1 MDCLQNAS
9 MDKQDQSAPLL
20 KAMLESLDLAAL
32 AKESGWSPKS
42 RKVTALGWCLSLC
55 LASSHRTPSLR
66 VAAAFMGLVNA
77 LTITKQ
83 ALCKRLAKGGGKLLE
98 KALGAALATKARC
111 ELPSLGSF
119 PRVLIQD
126 SACIALPKAA
136 SKHYPGSSNQH
147 DSTAAMKVQAIYEM
161 VSNRFVGFSLGGYTR
176 NDQAAALDIVELARE
191 GDLVLRDLGY
201 LTLESLRRIGSL
213 GAYYLSRYMSGTA
226 LYAPAT
232 GERLEL
238 ARLANPAR
246 TVQIDVHLGNEARL
260 PCRLI
265 LVPLKE
271 EVANRRRQ
279 KAKACRDRR
288 KAPGERTLHLLGWQ
302 IMLTNYSEQELPA
315 SLVFELYSMRW
326 RIETIFKSWKG
337 GLGIDSLPARVSKAT
352 LDATVHAALLRI
364 TLLHAVVIPWLQAKD
379 PAREVS
385 VCKLMDLVSIGA
397 SLVGID
403 SIANENLLENLS
415 KHCRHEKRKRRNTLE
430 RWDKLVTQMENLS

>member
-1 MDCLQNAS
+1 

-20 KAMLESLDLAAL
+20 KTMLESLDLAAL
-32 AKESGWSPKS
+32 AKESGWSCKS
-42 RKVTALGWCLSLC
+42 RKATALSWCLSLC

-66 VAAAFMGLVNA
+66 VAATFMGLVNA

-83 ALCKRLAKGGGKLLE
+83 ALCKRLAKGGGELLE
-98 KALGAALATKARC
+98 KALGAALATKAHC
-111 ELPSLGSF
+111 ALPGLGSF

-126 SACIALPKAA
+126 STCLSLPKAA
-136 SKHYPGSSNQH
+136 SRHYPGSSNQH
-147 DSTAAMKVQAIYEM
+147 DSSAVMKVQAIYEM
-161 VSNRFVGFSLGGYTR
+161 VSNRFAGFSLGGYAR
-176 NDQAAALDIVELARE
+176 NDQAAALDVVELARK
-191 GDLVLRDLGY
+191 GDLILRDLGY
-201 LTLESLRRIGSL
+201 LTLESLRQIGSL

-226 LYAPAT
+226 LYDPAS
-232 GERLEL
+232 GDRLEL
-238 ARLANPAR
+238 ARLASPAR
-246 TVQIDVHLGNEARL
+246 TVQMDVHLGNEARL

-279 KAKACRDRR
+279 KAKADRDRR
-288 KAPGERTLHLLGWQ
+288 KSPSEQTLHLLGWQ
-302 IMLTNYSEQELPA
+302 IMLTNCSEDELPA

-352 LDATVHAALLRI
+352 LDATVHAALLRV

-379 PAREVS
+379 PSREVS

-397 SLVGID
+397 CLVGLEAC
-403 SIANENLLENLS
+403 SNESLLENLS
-415 KHCRHEKRKRRNTLE
+415 KHCRYEKRKRRNTLE